1 MQILGN
7 IFIAVIF
14 VSAIGSIF
22 AVISLFINNVLRL
35 TLPLW
40 FSFCG
45 MLFFCVPFLAP
56 DVLLL
61 SPETQDWISGFRI
74 ASFLW
79 ACGCG
84 VFLVH
89 DVIRLMLAKRA
100 IKNYQICDNERL
112 NSIYSKCAAAATRK
126 KAPTRK
132 KVPTWRKIPTRRKAP
147 TLYCGTLDNPICTT
161 GVIRP
166 VIIMNE
172 KVMEQL
178 TDRELSAV
186 FSHELTHVKRKHVL
200 LGRIYDYVCILN
212 WMNPFSW
219 IARRD
224 FSLHCET
231 DCDSHTMKMLRGK
244 VTETEYASAIIRLLE
259 YATVRAAKPGKGAG
273 ALDFLL
279 TKRRITRITA
289 GTSKIRD
296 RLTAFLLAVLLAFML
311 VFSMGFS
318 REIFYPY
325 PAYGTGTE
333 YSAGYNE

>member
-22 AVISLFINNVLRL
+22 TVISLFVNHVLRL
-35 TLPLW
+35 SLPLW

-45 MLFFCVPFLAP
+45 MVFFCVPFLSP

-61 SPETQDWISGFRI
+61 SPETQDWINSFRI

-100 IKNYQICDNERL
+100 LKNYQVCDNERL

-126 KAPTRK
+126 KAPT
-132 KVPTWRKIPTRRKAP
+132 
-147 TLYCGTLDNPICTT
+147 LYCGTLDNPICTT
-161 GVIRP
+161 GIIRP

-172 KVMEQL
+172 AIIEQL
-178 TDRELSAV
+178 TDSELSAV
-186 FSHELTHVKRKHVL
+186 FSHELTHVKRRHAL
-200 LGRIYDYVCILN
+200 LERIYDYVCILN

-219 IARRD
+219 IARRN

-231 DCDSHTMKMLRGK
+231 DCDSYTMKMLRGK

-259 YATVRAAKPGKGAG
+259 YATVRAAKPGNGIG

-279 TKRRITRITA
+279 TKRRIKRITTR
-289 GTSKIRD
+289 TSKIRD
-296 RLTAFLLAVLLAFML
+296 RLTALLLAVLLALML
-311 VFSMGFS
+311 VFSMRFS

-333 YSAGYNE
+333 YSAGNNE